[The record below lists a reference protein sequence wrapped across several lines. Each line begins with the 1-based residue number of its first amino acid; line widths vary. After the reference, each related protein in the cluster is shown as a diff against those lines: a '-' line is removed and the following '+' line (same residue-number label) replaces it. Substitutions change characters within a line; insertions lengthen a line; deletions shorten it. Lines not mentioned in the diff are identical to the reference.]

1 MSAGT
6 FVGRVGGLAVALG
19 IGVAS
24 YSGAGI
30 AWADNGSG
38 AGGDDGG
45 SAAQSS
51 RSASTHNA
59 RGGASRAAGGTAAS
73 DGTSSSGSRHGRV
86 AGAKVKAVTSGGSK
100 SVAPE
105 SVSAP
110 ALPAGIPDPAVPA
123 PAVPAPVAV
132 APVVAPAAVVAAPA
146 VAVEP
151 QVATPAPASAVSGV
165 VTSVGSASSDPLAAL
180 GNLLP
185 TESPLSWALLA
196 FSRRQTLAAAA
207 GSQPAAQVTA
217 SSIFDNNIT
226 VNPTVVWGGTL
237 KAPYGP
243 VALPGVLT
251 GAVNAV
257 SSKDLPMTYV
267 VLRRPDA
274 GGKIGGGPLLP
285 LTNFYGPEGG
295 FTYLPYSTTLTD
307 ATKNEQ
313 FKIMAMELSK
323 VDQFFAKLLGPAG
336 NLVVTQ
342 VVAGLHRIPL
352 IGDLLSPI
360 IGQAKTVT
368 FDVNPNSLAAQRPT
382 AFTDK
387 MPSFDGTLIS
397 VNYFPATNVAKGLVD
412 EAPTVLAASGLACA
426 ANTDPTTRFGQL
438 FPSNQFGSL
447 TPGIAPLRD
456 DAFKASNLGGLEY
469 NGGGGYNVLTWDPRG
484 EFASGGQLQID
495 NPFFEGRDVSSIISW
510 LTDSTNPAKNQVKT
524 EAGDPLIGMTGGSYG
539 GGIQLTTVDPRID
552 AITPEIG
559 WNSLLSSLNP
569 DGVFKTGWGSILAA
583 ALAFTGARINPA
595 IYQGIFTGAL
605 FGYLSPSSQA
615 VLGSVGPTSLLTK
628 EQAATMLFQGIH
640 DTLFP
645 LNESVANGQTIQT
658 SPADPPLKLFWFCGG
673 HGDCDIPNK
682 PLEQDQ
688 YGIIQNLM
696 WMDQFVAKSG
706 TPASDKIQTFQW
718 FDQKGLYYNSDLL
731 PWDPAFNE
739 ATYTAPTAKGGFL
752 GIWPILGGSGPYP
765 IKDLPFSI
773 VNAGPARNAVEFTVT
788 PPSGKQV
795 VGAPKISFTYSGFG
809 TASAVYAQLVDNE
822 SGLVLSNIV
831 TPIPVKLDGRPHTV
845 AMDLADIAFTAD
857 STASLTLQITRSAVN
872 YEKFW
877 GYGWVNLSDISLTL
891 PQHTKVAPVP
901 FQP

>member
-1 MSAGT
+1 VPA
-6 FVGRVGGLAVALG
+6 
-19 IGVAS
+19 
-24 YSGAGI
+24 
-30 AWADNGSG
+30 
-38 AGGDDGG
+38 
-45 SAAQSS
+45 SAA
-51 RSASTHNA
+51 
-59 RGGASRAAGGTAAS
+59 
-73 DGTSSSGSRHGRV
+73 
-86 AGAKVKAVTSGGSK
+86 
-100 SVAPE
+100 
-105 SVSAP
+105 
-110 ALPAGIPDPAVPA
+110 AVPA
-123 PAVPAPVAV
+123 PAPVVAASAAEAAPVA
-132 APVVAPAAVVAAPA
+132 
-146 VAVEP
+146 
-151 QVATPAPASAVSGV
+151 APASAVSAV
-165 VTSVGSASSDPLAAL
+165 VTTATSPIGDLLTTLSD
-180 GNLLP
+180 LLP
-185 TESPLSWALLA
+185 TDSPLSWALLA
-196 FSRRQTLAAAA
+196 AARRQP
-207 GSQPAAQVTA
+207 PAAQVTA

-226 VNPTVVWGGTL
+226 VNPAVVWGGTL

-243 VALPGVLT
+243 VELPGVLT

-257 SSKDLPMTYV
+257 SSADLPMTYV

-307 ATKNEQ
+307 SAKNEQ

-323 VDQFFAKLLGPAG
+323 VDQFFAQLLGPAG

-352 IGDLLSPI
+352 VGDLLSPI

-368 FDVNPNSLAAQRPT
+368 FDVNPNTLAAERPT
-382 AFTDK
+382 AFTYK
-387 MPSFDGTLIS
+387 VPSFDGTLIS
-397 VNYFPATNVAKGLVD
+397 VNYFPASNVAKGLVD

-456 DAFKASNLGGLEY
+456 DYFKSTLPGGLEY

-495 NPFFEGRDVSSIISW
+495 NPMFEGRDVSSIISW
-510 LTDSTNPAKNQVKT
+510 LTDSTNPAAKQVKT
-524 EAGDPLIGMTGGSYG
+524 AAGDPLIGMTGGSYG

-605 FGYLSPSSQA
+605 FGFLSPSSQA
-615 VLGSVGPTSLLTK
+615 VLASVGPTTLLTK
-628 EQAATMLFQGIH
+628 EQAPTMLFQGIH

-645 LNESVANGQTIQT
+645 LNQSVANGQTIQT
-658 SPADPPLKLFWFCGG
+658 SPADPALKLFWFCGG
-673 HGDCDIPNK
+673 HGDCDIPSK

-688 YGIIQNLM
+688 YGLIQNLM
-696 WMDQFVAKSG
+696 WMDQYVAKSG
-706 TPASDKIQTFQW
+706 TPATDKIKTFQW

-731 PWDPAFNE
+731 PWDPSFNE
-739 ATYTAPTAKGGFL
+739 GSYTVPTAEGGFL
-752 GIWPILGGSGPYP
+752 GIWPILGGSGPAP

-773 VNAGPARNAVEFTVT
+773 VNAGEARNAVNVIVT
-788 PPSGKQV
+788 PPAGKQI
-795 VGAPKISFTYSGFG
+795 VGAPEIGFTYSGFG
-809 TASAVYAQLVDNE
+809 TASAVYAQLVDQE
-822 SGLVLSNIV
+822 SGLVLSNIA
-831 TPIPVKLDGRPHTV
+831 TPIPVTLDGRTHTV
-845 AMDLADIAFTAD
+845 TMDMEDIAYTAEPG
-857 STASLTLQITRSAVN
+857 ASLTLQITSSAIN

-877 GYGWVNLSDISLTL
+877 SFGWVNIADIGLTL
-891 PQHTKVAPVP
+891 PQHTTAAPVP
-901 FQP
+901 FVP